1 MKRDKQNKPSFIE
14 KLIRL
19 VYPVKCMVCDTIL
32 IEDALLYLCE
42 LCKKNLPRYS
52 RGFKKSIRMPYV
64 DGTFAAFYYKNGV
77 ETAIHNMKFKN
88 LPKLAQTMGSLL
100 YEELKQEVLPD
111 FDYIIPIPMHPKKKR
126 QRGYNQ
132 SELVAK
138 EVSRLL
144 KKEVRTDILLKTKN
158 TRPQIMLKRENRLR
172 NLESAFMVNN
182 NTVIDSIQNK
192 HVLLV
197 DDVLTT
203 GTTINTCAKILKENG
218 FAFVYALVIA
228 IAEK

>member
-1 MKRDKQNKPSFIE
+1 MKRDKENKPSFFE

-19 VYPVKCMVCDTIL
+19 VYPVKCMVCDIIL
-32 IEDALLYLCE
+32 REDTSLYLCE
-42 LCKKNLPRYS
+42 PCKKTLPQYNKWLR
-52 RGFKKSIRMPYV
+52 KSIRMPCV
-64 DGTFAAFYYKNGV
+64 DGTFAAYYYKNGV

-88 LPKLAQTMGSLL
+88 LPKLAQTMGSLI
-100 YEELKQEVLPD
+100 YEELKEESLPY
-111 FDYIIPIPMHPKKKR
+111 FDYIIPVPMHPKKKR

-138 EVSRLL
+138 ATARFLE
-144 KKEVRTDILLKTKN
+144 KEGRTDILLKARNTK
-158 TRPQIMLKRENRLR
+158 PQIMLKREDRLK
-172 NLESAFMVNN
+172 NLESAFTVNK
-182 NTVIDSIQNK
+182 TILDSIQGK

-218 FAFVYALVIA
+218 FTFVYALVIA